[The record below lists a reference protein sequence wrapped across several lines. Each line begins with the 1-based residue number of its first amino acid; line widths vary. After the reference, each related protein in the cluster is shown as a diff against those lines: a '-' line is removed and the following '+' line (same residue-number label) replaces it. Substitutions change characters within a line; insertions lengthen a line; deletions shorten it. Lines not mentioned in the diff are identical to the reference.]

1 MRREF
6 IITTYGALLVLTLIA
21 GCQEK
26 EEVKITSGN
35 VIFDGGNIFQLVE
48 GKLDLIENKGK
59 IVKARVIMRFKNIA
73 NRTVSANVS
82 VEFFD
87 KNNISIYKT
96 YRSFINYP
104 PGYTDL
110 PLTEDDLDKP
120 IANIVTYTGEDVE
133 KINHVVIKVKEIT
146 T

>member
-59 IVKARVIMRFKNIA
+59 IVKARVSMWFKNVV
-73 NRTVSANVS
+73 NRTVNANVR

-87 KNNISIYKT
+87 ENNVSIYKT
-96 YRSFINYP
+96 YRYFQYP
-104 PGYTDL
+104 AGHTDI
-110 PLTEDDLDKP
+110 PLAEEDIDRP
-120 IANIVTYTGEDVE
+120 MANIVIYTGEDVE
-133 KINHVVIKVKEIT
+133 KIDHVVIKVREINT
-146 T
+146 